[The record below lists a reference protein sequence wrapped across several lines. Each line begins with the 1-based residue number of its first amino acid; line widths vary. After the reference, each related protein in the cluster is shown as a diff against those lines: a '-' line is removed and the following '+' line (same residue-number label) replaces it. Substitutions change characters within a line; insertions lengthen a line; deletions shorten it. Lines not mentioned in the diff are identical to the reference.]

1 MIRWLISYLIT
12 FFKGIWQFIK
22 RFFTSWKGI
31 VSFIISFSL
40 YVGWAIAFV
49 VIGIIFGNAW
59 LYSTGTTVVLFWAG
73 PFTPMWLLIVSTAL
87 VLQRYVFRDKK
98 SMGWKEIKAYWKDEI
113 RKEKEKS
120 RLAREKRL
128 LKKQE
133 RERKRQ
139 EKKVVRIVKK
149 YKKEQERLAKKQ
161 KGVIYE

>member
-113 RKEKEKS
+113 KKEKDK
-120 RLAREKRL
+120 AVMAKEKR
-128 LKKQE
+128 KIK
-133 RERKRQ
+133 RELRAKIKQ
-139 EKKVVRIVKK
+139 EKKLKK
-149 YKKEQERLAKKQ
+149 LIAKYNKQ
-161 KGVIYE
+161 KGKEYIVYGLE

>member
-22 RFFTSWKGI
+22 RFFKSWKGI

-59 LYSTGTTVVLFWAG
+59 LYSTGTTVILFWTG
-73 PFTPMWLLIVSTAL
+73 PFSPMWLLIVSTAL

-98 SMGWKEIKAYWKDEI
+98 SMGWKDIKAYWKDEI
-113 RKEKEKS
+113 RKEKDK
-120 RLAREKRL
+120 AVMAKEKR
-128 LKKQE
+128 KIK
-133 RERKRQ
+133 RELRAKIKQ
-139 EKKVVRIVKK
+139 EKKLKK
-149 YKKEQERLAKKQ
+149 LIAKYNKQ
-161 KGVIYE
+161 KGKEYIVYGLE

>member
-22 RFFTSWKGI
+22 RFFTSWKGV
-31 VSFIISFSL
+31 VSFIISFMFWT
-40 YVGWAIAFV
+40 GWAIAFV

-98 SMGWKEIKAYWKDEI
+98 SMGWKEIKQYWKDEI
-113 RKEKEKS
+113 KKEKDK
-120 RLAREKRL
+120 AVMAKEKR
-128 LKKQE
+128 KIK
-133 RERKRQ
+133 RELRAKIKQ
-139 EKKVVRIVKK
+139 EKKLKK
-149 YKKEQERLAKKQ
+149 LIAKYNKQ
-161 KGVIYE
+161 KGKEYIVYGLE

>member
-1 MIRWLISYLIT
+1 MIRWLINYLIT

-59 LYSTGTTVVLFWAG
+59 LYSTGTTVILFWSG

-113 RKEKEKS
+113 RKEKDK
-120 RLAREKRL
+120 AVMAKEKR
-128 LKKQE
+128 KIK
-133 RERKRQ
+133 RELRAKIKQ
-139 EKKVVRIVKK
+139 EKKLKK
-149 YKKEQERLAKKQ
+149 LIAKYNKQ
-161 KGVIYE
+161 KGKEYIVYGLE

>member
-59 LYSTGTTVVLFWAG
+59 LYSTGTTVILFWAG
-73 PFTPMWLLIVSTAL
+73 PLPMWLLIVSTAL

-98 SMGWKEIKAYWKDEI
+98 SMGWKDIKAYWKDEI

-120 RLAREKRL
+120 RLAREKR
-128 LKKQE
+128 KIK
-133 RERKRQ
+133 RELRAKIKQ
-139 EKKVVRIVKK
+139 EKKLKK
-149 YKKEQERLAKKQ
+149 LIAKYNKQ
-161 KGVIYE
+161 KGKEYIVYGLE

>member
-98 SMGWKEIKAYWKDEI
+98 SMGWKEIKQYWKDEI
-113 RKEKEKS
+113 GKEKDK
-120 RLAREKRL
+120 AVMAKEKR
-128 LKKQE
+128 KIK
-133 RERKRQ
+133 RELRAKIKQ
-139 EKKVVRIVKK
+139 EKKLKK
-149 YKKEQERLAKKQ
+149 LIAKYNKQ
-161 KGVIYE
+161 KGKEYIVYGLE

>member
-59 LYSTGTTVVLFWAG
+59 LYSTGTTVILFWAG
-73 PFTPMWLLIVSTAL
+73 PLPMWLLIVSTAL

-98 SMGWKEIKAYWKDEI
+98 SMGWKDIKAYWKDEI
-113 RKEKEKS
+113 KKEKDK
-120 RLAREKRL
+120 AVMAKEKR
-128 LKKQE
+128 KIK
-133 RERKRQ
+133 RELRAKIKQ
-139 EKKVVRIVKK
+139 EKKLKK
-149 YKKEQERLAKKQ
+149 LIAKYNKQ
-161 KGVIYE
+161 KGKEYIVYGLE

>member
-59 LYSTGTTVVLFWAG
+59 LYSTGTTVILFWAG

-87 VLQRYVFRDKK
+87 VLQRYIFRDKK
-98 SMGWKEIKAYWKDEI
+98 SMDWKEIKQYWKDEI
-113 RKEKEKS
+113 KKEKDK
-120 RLAREKRL
+120 AVMAKEKR
-128 LKKQE
+128 KIK
-133 RERKRQ
+133 RELRAKIKQ
-139 EKKVVRIVKK
+139 EKKLKK
-149 YKKEQERLAKKQ
+149 LIAKYNKQ
-161 KGVIYE
+161 KGKEYIVYGLE

>member
-59 LYSTGTTVVLFWAG
+59 LYSTGTTVILFWTG
-73 PFTPMWLLIVSTAL
+73 PLPMWLLIVSTAL

-98 SMGWKEIKAYWKDEI
+98 SMGWKEIKQYWKDEI
-113 RKEKEKS
+113 KKEKDK
-120 RLAREKRL
+120 AVMAKEKR
-128 LKKQE
+128 KIK
-133 RERKRQ
+133 RELRAKIKQ
-139 EKKVVRIVKK
+139 EKKLKK
-149 YKKEQERLAKKQ
+149 LIAKYNKQ
-161 KGVIYE
+161 KGKEYIVYGLE

>member
-59 LYSTGTTVVLFWAG
+59 LYSTGTTVILFWTG

-98 SMGWKEIKAYWKDEI
+98 SMGWKEIKQYWKDEI
-113 RKEKEKS
+113 GKEKDK
-120 RLAREKRL
+120 AVMAKEKR
-128 LKKQE
+128 KIK
-133 RERKRQ
+133 RELRAKIKQ
-139 EKKVVRIVKK
+139 EKKLKK
-149 YKKEQERLAKKQ
+149 LIAKYNKQ
-161 KGVIYE
+161 KGKEYIVYGLE

>member
-98 SMGWKEIKAYWKDEI
+98 SMGWKDIKAYWKDEI
-113 RKEKEKS
+113 GKEKDK
-120 RLAREKRL
+120 AVMAKEKR
-128 LKKQE
+128 KIK
-133 RERKRQ
+133 RELRAKIKQ
-139 EKKVVRIVKK
+139 EKKLKK
-149 YKKEQERLAKKQ
+149 LIAKYNKQ
-161 KGVIYE
+161 KGKEYIVYGLE

>member
-59 LYSTGTTVVLFWAG
+59 LYSTGTTVILFWTG
-73 PFTPMWLLIVSTAL
+73 PLPMWLLIVSTAL
-87 VLQRYVFRDKK
+87 VLQRYIFRDKK

-113 RKEKEKS
+113 KKEKDK
-120 RLAREKRL
+120 AVMAKEKR
-128 LKKQE
+128 KIK
-133 RERKRQ
+133 RELRAKIKQ
-139 EKKVVRIVKK
+139 EKKLKK
-149 YKKEQERLAKKQ
+149 LIAKYNKQ
-161 KGVIYE
+161 KGKEYIVYGLE

>member
-59 LYSTGTTVVLFWAG
+59 LYSTGTTVILFWAG

-87 VLQRYVFRDKK
+87 VLQRYIFRDKK
-98 SMGWKEIKAYWKDEI
+98 SMGWKEIKQYWKDEI
-113 RKEKEKS
+113 KKEKDK
-120 RLAREKRL
+120 AVMAKEKR
-128 LKKQE
+128 KIK
-133 RERKRQ
+133 RELRAKIKQ
-139 EKKVVRIVKK
+139 EKKLKK
-149 YKKEQERLAKKQ
+149 LIAKYNKQ
-161 KGVIYE
+161 KGKEYIVYGLE

>member
-1 MIRWLISYLIT
+1 MKRIINYFIA
-12 FFKGIWQFIK
+12 FFKSLWQFIK
-22 RFFTSWKGI
+22 RFFTSWKGV
-31 VSFIISFSL
+31 VSCIISFMFW
-40 YVGWAIAFV
+40 VGWAIAFV

-59 LYSTGTTVVLFWAG
+59 LYSTGTTVILFWAG

-113 RKEKEKS
+113 KKEKEKS

>member
-31 VSFIISFSL
+31 ISFIISFSL
-40 YVGWAIAFV
+40 YVGWAIAFI

-59 LYSTGTTVVLFWAG
+59 LYSTGTTVILFWAG

-98 SMGWKEIKAYWKDEI
+98 SMGWKEIKQYWKDEI
-113 RKEKEKS
+113 KKEKDK
-120 RLAREKRL
+120 AVMAKEKR
-128 LKKQE
+128 KIK
-133 RERKRQ
+133 RELRAKIKQ
-139 EKKVVRIVKK
+139 EKKLKK
-149 YKKEQERLAKKQ
+149 LIAKYNKQ
-161 KGVIYE
+161 KGKEYIVYGLE

>member
-59 LYSTGTTVVLFWAG
+59 LYSTGTTVILFWTG
-73 PFTPMWLLIVSTAL
+73 PFSPMWLLIVSTAL

-113 RKEKEKS
+113 KKEKDK
-120 RLAREKRL
+120 AVMAKEKR
-128 LKKQE
+128 KIK
-133 RERKRQ
+133 RELRAKIKQ
-139 EKKVVRIVKK
+139 EKKLKK
-149 YKKEQERLAKKQ
+149 LIAKYNKQ
-161 KGVIYE
+161 KGKEYIVYGLE

>member
-59 LYSTGTTVVLFWAG
+59 LYSTGTTVILFWAG

-98 SMGWKEIKAYWKDEI
+98 SMDWKEIKQYWKDEI
-113 RKEKEKS
+113 KKEKEIKTC
-120 RLAREKRL
+120 KRKKVI
-128 LKKQE
+128 KKQE

-139 EKKVVRIVKK
+139 KRK
-149 YKKEQERLAKKQ
+149 L
-161 KGVIYE
+161 

>member
-59 LYSTGTTVVLFWAG
+59 LYSTGTTVILFWTG
-73 PFTPMWLLIVSTAL
+73 PFSPMWLLIVSTAL

-98 SMGWKEIKAYWKDEI
+98 SMGWEEIKAYWKDEI
-113 RKEKEKS
+113 KKEKDK
-120 RLAREKRL
+120 AVMAKEKR
-128 LKKQE
+128 KIK
-133 RERKRQ
+133 RELRAKIKQ
-139 EKKVVRIVKK
+139 EKKLKK
-149 YKKEQERLAKKQ
+149 LIAKYNKQ
-161 KGVIYE
+161 KGKEYIVYGLE

>member
-49 VIGIIFGNAW
+49 VIGIIFGNAL
-59 LYSTGTTVVLFWAG
+59 LYSTGATVVLFWTG

-98 SMGWKEIKAYWKDEI
+98 SMGWKEIKQYWKDEI
-113 RKEKEKS
+113 GKEKDK
-120 RLAREKRL
+120 AVMAKEKR
-128 LKKQE
+128 KIK
-133 RERKRQ
+133 RELRAKIKQ
-139 EKKVVRIVKK
+139 EKKLKK
-149 YKKEQERLAKKQ
+149 LIAKYNKQ
-161 KGVIYE
+161 KGKEYIVYGLE

>member
-59 LYSTGTTVVLFWAG
+59 LYSTGTTVILFWAG

-113 RKEKEKS
+113 KKEKDK
-120 RLAREKRL
+120 AVMAKEKR
-128 LKKQE
+128 KIK
-133 RERKRQ
+133 RELRAKIKQ
-139 EKKVVRIVKK
+139 EKKLKK
-149 YKKEQERLAKKQ
+149 LIAKYNKQ
-161 KGVIYE
+161 KGKEYIVYGLE

>member
-31 VSFIISFSL
+31 ISFIISFSL
-40 YVGWAIAFV
+40 YVGWAIAFI

-113 RKEKEKS
+113 RKENKKAKEK
-120 RLAREKRL
+120 K
-128 LKKQE
+128 LKKL
-133 RERKRQ
+133 
-139 EKKVVRIVKK
+139 IAK
-149 YKKEQERLAKKQ
+149 YNKQ
-161 KGVIYE
+161 KGKEYIVYGLE

>member
-40 YVGWAIAFV
+40 YVGWAIAFI

-59 LYSTGTTVVLFWAG
+59 LYSTGTTVILFWAG

-98 SMGWKEIKAYWKDEI
+98 SMDWKEIKQYWKDEI
-113 RKEKEKS
+113 KKEKDK
-120 RLAREKRL
+120 AVMAKEKR
-128 LKKQE
+128 KIK
-133 RERKRQ
+133 RELRAKIKQ
-139 EKKVVRIVKK
+139 EKKLKK
-149 YKKEQERLAKKQ
+149 LIAKYNKQ
-161 KGVIYE
+161 KGKEYIVYGLE

>member
-98 SMGWKEIKAYWKDEI
+98 SMGWKEIKQYWKDEI
-113 RKEKEKS
+113 GKENDKAVMAKEKRKIK
-120 RLAREKRL
+120 RELRAKI
-128 LKKQE
+128 K
-133 RERKRQ
+133 Q
-139 EKKVVRIVKK
+139 EKKLKK
-149 YKKEQERLAKKQ
+149 LIAKYNKQ
-161 KGVIYE
+161 KGKEYIVYGLE

>member
-73 PFTPMWLLIVSTAL
+73 PMPMWLLIVSTAL

-98 SMGWKEIKAYWKDEI
+98 SMDWKDIKAYWKDEI
-113 RKEKEKS
+113 KKEKDK
-120 RLAREKRL
+120 AVMAKEKR
-128 LKKQE
+128 KIK
-133 RERKRQ
+133 RELRAKIKQ
-139 EKKVVRIVKK
+139 EKKLKK
-149 YKKEQERLAKKQ
+149 LIAKYNKQ
-161 KGVIYE
+161 KGKEYIVYGLE

>member
-59 LYSTGTTVVLFWAG
+59 LYSTGTTVILFWTG

-113 RKEKEKS
+113 RKEKDK
-120 RLAREKRL
+120 AVMAKEKR
-128 LKKQE
+128 KIK
-133 RERKRQ
+133 RELRAKIKQ
-139 EKKVVRIVKK
+139 EKKLKK
-149 YKKEQERLAKKQ
+149 LIAKYNKQ
-161 KGVIYE
+161 KGKEYIVYGLE

>member
-22 RFFTSWKGI
+22 RFFKSWKGI

-59 LYSTGTTVVLFWAG
+59 LYSTGTTVILFWAG
-73 PFTPMWLLIVSTAL
+73 PLPMWLLIVSTAL

-98 SMGWKEIKAYWKDEI
+98 SMGWKEIKTYWKDEI
-113 RKEKEKS
+113 RKEKDK
-120 RLAREKRL
+120 AVMAKEKR
-128 LKKQE
+128 KIK
-133 RERKRQ
+133 RELRAKIKQ
-139 EKKVVRIVKK
+139 EKKLKK
-149 YKKEQERLAKKQ
+149 LIAKYNKQ
-161 KGVIYE
+161 KGKEYIVYGLE

>member
-31 VSFIISFSL
+31 ISFIISFSL

-59 LYSTGTTVVLFWAG
+59 LYSTGTTVILFWTG

-113 RKEKEKS
+113 
-120 RLAREKRL
+120 
-128 LKKQE
+128 KK
-133 RERKRQ
+133 RKR
-139 EKKVVRIVKK
+139 
-149 YKKEQERLAKKQ
+149 
-161 KGVIYE
+161 

>member
-22 RFFTSWKGI
+22 RFFTSWKGL
-31 VSFIISFSL
+31 VSCIISFSL

-113 RKEKEKS
+113 KKEKDK
-120 RLAREKRL
+120 AVMAKEKR
-128 LKKQE
+128 KIK
-133 RERKRQ
+133 RELRAKIKQ
-139 EKKVVRIVKK
+139 EKKLKK
-149 YKKEQERLAKKQ
+149 LIAKYNKQ
-161 KGVIYE
+161 KGKEYIVYGLE

>member
-59 LYSTGTTVVLFWAG
+59 LYSTGTTVILFWTG

-98 SMGWKEIKAYWKDEI
+98 SMGWKEIKTYWKDEI
-113 RKEKEKS
+113 RKEKDK
-120 RLAREKRL
+120 AVMAKEKR
-128 LKKQE
+128 KIK
-133 RERKRQ
+133 RELRAKIKQ
-139 EKKVVRIVKK
+139 EKKLKK
-149 YKKEQERLAKKQ
+149 LIAKYNKQ
-161 KGVIYE
+161 KGKEYIVYGLE

>member
-31 VSFIISFSL
+31 ISFIISFSL

-59 LYSTGTTVVLFWAG
+59 LYSTGTTVILFWAG

-98 SMGWKEIKAYWKDEI
+98 SMGWKEIKQYWKDEI
-113 RKEKEKS
+113 KKEKDK
-120 RLAREKRL
+120 AVMAKEKR
-128 LKKQE
+128 KIK
-133 RERKRQ
+133 RELRAKIKQ
-139 EKKVVRIVKK
+139 EKKLKK
-149 YKKEQERLAKKQ
+149 LIAKYNKQ
-161 KGVIYE
+161 KGKEYIVYGLE

>member
-59 LYSTGTTVVLFWAG
+59 LYSTGTTVILFWAG

-113 RKEKEKS
+113 RKEKDK
-120 RLAREKRL
+120 AVMAKEKR
-128 LKKQE
+128 KIK
-133 RERKRQ
+133 RELRAKIKQ
-139 EKKVVRIVKK
+139 EKKLKK
-149 YKKEQERLAKKQ
+149 LIAKYNKQ
-161 KGVIYE
+161 KGKEYIVYGLE